1 MNEENVKLAKIRKSC
16 HIGNIIS
23 TVVLVLSLFML
34 VVGIWGGIKVLSM
47 GKAFDE
53 MVTKETYNGVFSASN
68 NSGSVSVVDVKFSSL
83 PLDLRSDIP
92 AVQEALDDHPLSVL
106 YGSYILSMSVIM
118 LAVVALVFLVRSVFA
133 IIEKEGNPFTI
144 HVKRRIKAILIATS
158 VMLFLTS
165 GTGPC
170 ILGILIAIAVNAILD
185 YGITLQTQSDET
197 L

>member
-92 AVQEALDDHPLSVL
+92 AVQKALDDHPLSVL

-165 GTGPC
+165 GTFS
-170 ILGILIAIAVNAILD
+170 A
-185 YGITLQTQSDET
+185 YS
-197 L
+197 